1 MLPLHQ
7 AVLSFCRLYTHH
19 LLNSE
24 QEAQVCD
31 ATKADSST
39 AADYLI
45 NFVI

>member
-7 AVLSFCRLYTHH
+7 AVLSFCRLCAHH

-31 ATKADSST
+31 ATKADNST
-39 AADYLI
+39 AAGYLI